1 MINIAT
7 GIFRLPIQLDTK
19 LCKKTFIIEHRS
31 VKFCARI
38 RVSSPLRGEGIYPVT
53 PTQCPGPGRA
63 RAAERCATGCWPRQ
77 PCWYARAAAARC
89 GWPRRALRLRL
100 RGAASSAEA
109 HTHCCADRCDT
120 RRWPHVLSCACIAA
134 QSRAA
139 MVRRLSVWA
148 NRASVAPLIAIR
160 SV

>member
-1 MINIAT
+1 MFYVLFWVTYAT
-7 GIFRLPIQLDTK
+7 EWRL
-19 LCKKTFIIEHRS
+19 FITVGSSGSAHRS
-31 VKFCARI
+31 VKVCARI
-38 RVSSPLRGEGIYPVT
+38 RASSPLRGEGIYPVT

-77 PCWYARAAAARC
+77 PCWYARAAAERC

>member
-1 MINIAT
+1 MTVPEKGPGGGVIGFCTPVREILRPNQ
-7 GIFRLPIQLDTK
+7 GIISPYRRRHL
-19 LCKKTFIIEHRS
+19 S
-31 VKFCARI
+31 I
-38 RVSSPLRGEGIYPVT
+38 RWT

-77 PCWYARAAAARC
+77 PCWYARAAAERC

-139 MVRRLSVWA
+139 MVRRLSVWT
-148 NRASVAPLIAIR
+148 NRASVSPLIAIR